1 MSEEIVVVTGA
12 ANGIGLAIAQRFFE
26 SGRSVVG
33 VDRVASSEALA
44 FPLVTFD
51 LGDTTKIAGWFGDLE
66 REYGAASALVNV
78 AGIYERIDPSRF
90 SLEAYRR
97 VLAVDLDAPIL
108 LSVAAAESMV
118 LRGFGRIVN
127 VTSIH
132 GEFGERGGL
141 AYDVAKGGLNQATR
155 TLALEYADRG
165 VLCNA
170 VAPGFINTAMSMV
183 DGVLETTTD
192 DFQRVYV
199 AGGKLPVGRAG
210 SPREIGGLVGW
221 LCSSDNTYVT
231 GQVIRVDGGLSVTF

>member
-1 MSEEIVVVTGA
+1 VSDDVVVVTGA
-12 ANGIGLAIAQRFFE
+12 ANGIGLAIAQRFVE
-26 SGRSVVG
+26 GGRRVVG
-33 VDRVASSEALA
+33 VDRAASSAPLT

-51 LGDTTKIAGWFGDLE
+51 LSETAGIARWFSDLE
-66 REYGAASALVNV
+66 REFGPSSALVNV
-78 AGIYERIDPSRF
+78 AGIYERIDPSTF

-118 LRGFGRIVN
+118 LRGSGRIVN

-170 VAPGFINTAMSMV
+170 VAPGFINTAMAMV
-183 DGVLETTTD
+183 DGVLETTTE

-210 SPREIGGLVGW
+210 NPQEIAGLVQW

-231 GQVIRVDGGLSVTF
+231 GQVIRVDGGLSATF